1 MKVIVNI
8 ECEGPEGYGELTIQG
23 RSLHEKVT
31 FPQKGKVVDG
41 GSIPSRIREAIK
53 GTCCPKKGST
63 RVLIADA
70 GSDDADVAGKSGS
83 SFSDLQG
90 EPNADSVRSEG
101 NIQDVPKKGPS
112 WASIVD
118 AKPDDE
124 DSTNTAEADGVQPDA
139 IEDAGRPKCAGKV
152 AYVSAVNDRDAV
164 RDNPAI
170 ADAKENTESRYKVSL
185 TTGKDGFTGVAGS
198 RICNKGLIREWVRI
212 RSNVPDRSG
221 NGSVQPAGPKESS
234 GVAVQATTVKM
245 MGVVV
250 GPISDKS
257 QSTSDREGSALPKP
271 PMLILG
277 LGDDD
282 FPPIRPMSDLGATIK
297 ASKLVSES
305 KKKMDGPEVNASLIS
320 ANTRPQPFRIGSK
333 FDNKFDGRG
342 NGATTAVLHS
352 DDHKVSHKGRSL
364 FANCPKS
371 CSPLAYYNPST
382 LDGKVTINPPPE
394 AVVEGVGIW
403 EGRLVGQFLDKRLPL
418 HVVKSFVGRL
428 WGKHEIPEIST
439 TDNGLYIFRFKDLDA
454 RDWVLENGPWYFAGR
469 PIILRF
475 WKPDMEMLNV
485 QITSLPIWVKF
496 FNIPLEYWTVTS
508 LGYIASVVGIPLHF
522 R

>member
-1 MKVIVNI
+1 M
-8 ECEGPEGYGELTIQG
+8 
-23 RSLHEKVT
+23 
-31 FPQKGKVVDG
+31 
-41 GSIPSRIREAIK
+41 
-53 GTCCPKKGST
+53 
-63 RVLIADA
+63 
-70 GSDDADVAGKSGS
+70 
-83 SFSDLQG
+83 
-90 EPNADSVRSEG
+90 
-101 NIQDVPKKGPS
+101 
-112 WASIVD
+112 
-118 AKPDDE
+118 
-124 DSTNTAEADGVQPDA
+124 
-139 IEDAGRPKCAGKV
+139 
-152 AYVSAVNDRDAV
+152 
-164 RDNPAI
+164 
-170 ADAKENTESRYKVSL
+170 

-198 RICNKGLIREWVRI
+198 RICNKGPIREWVRI

-221 NGSVQPAGPKESS
+221 NGSVQPTGPKEIS
-234 GVAVQATTVKM
+234 GVAVQATTVKTT
-245 MGVVV
+245 GVVV

-271 PMLILG
+271 PMSILG

-297 ASKLVSES
+297 ASKLVFES
-305 KKKMDGPEVNASLIS
+305 KKKMDGPKVNASLIS
-320 ANTRPQPFRIGSK
+320 ANTRPQPVRIGSK

-342 NGATTAVLHS
+342 NGATAAVLHS
-352 DDHKVSHKGRSL
+352 DDHKVSHKWRSL
-364 FANCPKS
+364 FANRPKS

-403 EGRLVGQFLDKRLPL
+403 EGSLVGQFLDKRLPL

-428 WGKHEIPEIST
+428 WGKHKIPEIST

-454 RDWVLENGPWYFAGR
+454 RDCVLENGAWYFAGR

-475 WKPDMEMLNV
+475 WKPGMEMLNV

-508 LGYIASVVGIPLHF
+508 LGYIASAVGIPLHLDTLTENHSRLSF
-522 R
+522 ARICIEVNVNCTFPKSALLDLGNGKYSTIRIEYPWVPQNCTHCKIFGHSHVKRQGMKEMVDSKTNRLNHVDRRPDKDITVDVDSSPVGMLLLLLRI